1 MKRNYSFSLLLLP
14 LIILLALAASML
26 VERSGVKYKVSYPSM
41 QILSPEKVEI
51 KDYFRDKPIEALLL
65 YDSNSFAGTEHEKTV
80 RYVLDSMRVK
90 YDAFD
95 ISSDG
100 EYDLSKYK
108 TVVVSFIDLGK
119 YGDKVFVL
127 VEWVRNGGRVLFSIR
142 PDPSPVFNGIYRKL
156 GIVSKSDGLIVAKGI
171 EFVSDLLPGTEGTK
185 LGADFIA
192 SNSYFIQLDESC
204 KIHLKS
210 ADEFE
215 TPILWECKYE
225 NGLFVII
232 NSDQFNTKSDRGV
245 IGAGYSLLEDVF
257 IYPVINSSIYF
268 IDEFP
273 SPFREGRDEFI
284 TKQYGRDI
292 QNFYINVWWPD
303 IQQLAHNYNIKYTG
317 AFLET
322 YNDSVQPPFKKQPE
336 NEEYQYFGGLV
347 LDNGGE
353 IGLNGYNHV
362 PFCLSGAGVN
372 QRLDYPDWP
381 SEEAI
386 KFSLYESF
394 SFTKSLFPDN
404 KITTYIPPSNILCPD
419 ERRLLPQALPD
430 LQVISSL
437 YLPGQAGLAYEQ
449 EFSEA
454 LDGIIELPR
463 IVGGYDLTSYFRW
476 AAINELS
483 LHYVN
488 SYYISPNDV
497 LSDASGPQLGWEYLH
512 KQFEDYVKWVTNS
525 APGLQNKTALEGAKA
540 VQRFARLAMKTRQVN
555 GSLEIDL
562 GNFYDEAWLMMRTS
576 KKPVSL
582 DGGVITQVSSDLYL
596 IQARK
601 SKIVIRFEE

>member
-1 MKRNYSFSLLLLP
+1 MKQNYSFSLLLLP
-14 LIILLALAASML
+14 LLILLALAASML
-26 VERSGVKYKVSYPSM
+26 VERSGVTYNVSYPSM

-51 KDYFRDKPIEALLL
+51 KDYFSDKPVAALLL
-65 YDSNSFAGTEHEKTV
+65 YDSNSFAGGEHVKTV

-90 YDAFD
+90 YDIFD
-95 ISSDG
+95 ISSTG
-100 EYDLSKYK
+100 SYDLSKYK
-108 TVVVSFIDLGK
+108 TVVVSFIDLEK
-119 YGDKVFVL
+119 HGDKVFVL
-127 VEWVRNGGRVLFSIR
+127 VDWVRKGGRVFFSIR
-142 PDPSPVFNGIYRKL
+142 PDPSPIFNGIYRKL
-156 GIVSKSDGLIVAKGI
+156 GIVSKSDGLVIAKGV
-171 EFVSDLLPGTEGTK
+171 EFVSDLLPGTEGIK
-185 LGADFIA
+185 LGTDFIA

-215 TPILWECKYE
+215 TPILWECKYGD
-225 NGLFVII
+225 GLFVLI

-245 IGAGYSLLEDVF
+245 IGAGYSLLEEVF
-257 IYPVINSSIYF
+257 VYPVINSSIYF

-273 SPFREGRDEFI
+273 SPIKEGRDEFI
-284 TKQYGRDI
+284 TKQFGRDI

-303 IQQLAHNYNIKYTG
+303 IQQLAHNYKIKYTG

-322 YNDSVQPPFKKQPE
+322 FNDSVQPPFKKQPE

-362 PFCLSGAGVN
+362 PFCLAEAGVN

-381 SEEAI
+381 SEEAME
-386 KFSLYESF
+386 FSLYESF
-394 SFTKSLFPDN
+394 SFTGSLFPDN
-404 KITTYIPPSNILCPD
+404 KISTYVPPSNILCPD
-419 ERRLLPQALPD
+419 ARRLLPQVLPD

-437 YLPGQAGLAYEQ
+437 YLPGEAGLAYEQ

-454 LDGIIELPR
+454 PDGIIELPR
-463 IVGGYDLTSYFRW
+463 VVGGYVLSSYFRW

-488 SYYISPNDV
+488 SYYISPTEV

-525 APGLQNKTALEGAKA
+525 APGLQNKTALDGAMA
-540 VQRFARLAMKTRQVN
+540 VQRFVRLAMKTTQVN

-596 IQARK
+596 IQAQK
-601 SKIVIRFEE
+601 SKIVISFEE